1 MSAPLRHISAIRD
14 RLIGS
19 PDLVALVPATQVY
32 LSYIFGPIE
41 VAYPCIA
48 LSQVSSNR
56 GVWAPYVLDPA
67 IVQVDMFTKGDTGL
81 RDVATI
87 AELVDSLLHNGQA
100 LTSNSGA
107 CVAQIRRIWG
117 NTPLWQEDVDAW
129 RMTFR
134 YNVHVFNF

>member
-14 RLIGS
+14 RLIES
-19 PDLVALVPATQVY
+19 PDLVALVPAAQVY
-32 LSYIFGPIE
+32 LSYIFGPVE

-48 LSQVSSNR
+48 LSQVNANR

-67 IVQVDMFTKGDTGL
+67 TVQVDIYTKGDTGL
-81 RDVATI
+81 NDAATI
-87 AELVDSLLHNGQA
+87 GELVDALLHNQQA
-100 LTSNSGA
+100 LTSNNSA

-117 NTPLWQEDVDAW
+117 NTPIWQEDVDAW

>member
-19 PDLVALVPATQVY
+19 PDLVALVPANQVY
-32 LSYIFGPIE
+32 LSYIFGPVE

-48 LSQVSSNR
+48 LSQVNANR

-67 IVQVDMFTKGDTGL
+67 TVQVDIYTKGDTGL
-81 RDVATI
+81 NDAATI
-87 AELVDSLLHNGQA
+87 GELVDALLHNQQA
-100 LTSNSGA
+100 LTSNNSA

-117 NTPLWQEDVDAW
+117 NTPIWQEDVDAW